1 MLLREFST
9 SLLVLTPSYPF
20 FFFSPPELFQF
31 SGSKGDQMVAYY
43 GMFCGHRLEADRIY
57 KDLIQNNK
65 RLQALDRVRN
75 PHSLFASSRNDFLQI
90 LAEEQEQVRFVY
102 P

>member
-20 FFFSPPELFQF
+20 FSPPELFQF
-31 SGSKGDQMVAYY
+31 SGSIGDQMVDCY
-43 GMFCGHRLEADRIY
+43 GMFCSHHLEADRIY

-75 PHSLFASSRNDFLQI
+75 PHSLFASSRNDFLQV
-90 LAEEQEQVRFVY
+90 LAEEQEQIPFVY

>member
-1 MLLREFST
+1 MYLREFST
-9 SLLVLTPSYPF
+9 SLLVLRPSYAIF
-20 FFFSPPELFQF
+20 FPPELFQF
-31 SGSKGDQMVAYY
+31 SGSIGDRMVECY

-57 KDLIQNNK
+57 KELIQNNK

-75 PHSLFASSRNDFLQI
+75 PHLLFTSSRNDFLQV
-90 LAEEQEQVRFVY
+90 LAEEQEQVPLVY